1 MSQRA
6 LARKA
11 LLAVR
16 DPLTRIALALQRLES
31 ARPRELRERA
41 EAIQEA
47 LGDAEARL
55 GELER
60 ALSPP
65 AWRARAPHSG
75 DCRPALAEIHARAC
89 AALAAHSATLR
100 LAPGDQPVPGD
111 LAGVRRAATRL
122 LRVACLAVREGGE
135 ITLSLAPAAPESTAP
150 ESGPLAPTS
159 SRARLELLVQP
170 AREPLD
176 GLIDELLERFALA
189 EGAEFE
195 REQTGAGEALR
206 VKLSL
211 AAAGA
216 P

>member
-41 EAIQEA
+41 DAIQQA

-65 AWRARAPHSG
+65 AWRAQAPHS
-75 DCRPALAEIHARAC
+75 DCRPALAEIHARAS

-100 LAPGDQPVPGD
+100 LATGDQPVPGD
-111 LAGVRRAATRL
+111 LAAVRRAATRL

-135 ITLSLAPAAPESTAP
+135 ITLSLAPAAPESTG
-150 ESGPLAPTS
+150 SGALIEMIV
-159 SRARLELLVQP
+159 RP
-170 AREPLD
+170 ACEPLD

-195 REQTGAGEALR
+195 REQSGAGEPLR
-206 VKLSL
+206 VQLRL
-211 AAAGA
+211 GAAEA

>member
-1 MSQRA
+1 MSQPA

-11 LLAVR
+11 LLALR
-16 DPLTRIALALQRLES
+16 DPLTRIALALQRLEN

-41 EAIQEA
+41 DAIQEA

-55 GELER
+55 AELER

-65 AWRARAPHSG
+65 AWRAQAPHS
-75 DCRPALAEIHARAC
+75 DCRSALAEIHARAC

-100 LAPGDQPVPGD
+100 LATGDQPVPGD
-111 LAGVRRAATRL
+111 LAAVRRAATRL

-135 ITLSLAPAAPESTAP
+135 ITLSLAPAAPESSAP
-150 ESGPLAPTS
+150 ESGPSESRS

-189 EGAEFE
+189 EGAELE
-195 REQTGAGEALR
+195 REPTGAGEPLR
-206 VKLSL
+206 VRLSL
-211 AAAGA
+211 ATAEA

>member
-1 MSQRA
+1 MRQGA
-6 LARKA
+6 PARKA
-11 LLAVR
+11 LLALR

-65 AWRARAPHSG
+65 AWRAQAPHS
-75 DCRPALAEIHARAC
+75 DCRSALAEIHARTC
-89 AALAAHSATLR
+89 VALAAHSATLR
-100 LAPGDQPVPGD
+100 IAPGNQPVPGD
-111 LAGVRRAATRL
+111 LAAVRRAATRL

-135 ITLSLAPAAPESTAP
+135 ITLSLAPAAAESTAP
-150 ESGPLAPTS
+150 ESTS
-159 SRARLELLVQP
+159 SCARLELLVQP
-170 AREPLD
+170 TREPLD

-195 REQTGAGEALR
+195 REPTGAGEPLR
-206 VKLSL
+206 VKLRL
-211 AAAGA
+211 AAAET